1 MADFVFDKF
10 KEALGGYDPTA
21 GAGDVVSLLWHS
33 SLSGASTIEAAL
45 IIGELQDVSGIK
57 TAVDVTAALAD
68 SSVAEYASVTGYARK
83 AVTGRTI
90 STSTPVVTFSAATIP
105 TWSSLAP
112 NTTDPGSSG
121 VDCDGVLLI
130 WNPPSTAGDG
140 DNVPLMYFDLKNA
153 STTLA
158 FNGSNGDVTITHASG
173 MVTLT

>member
-45 IIGELQDVSGIK
+45 IIGDMSGVGGIK
-57 TAVDVTAALAD
+57 TAVDVTAAIGSL
-68 SSVAEYASVTGYARK
+68 AEYAGTNYARK

-105 TWSSLAP
+105 TWSALGP
-112 NTTDPGSSG
+112 NTAASNA
-121 VDCDGVLLI
+121 DCDGVLLI

-153 STTLA
+153 SPTLS
-158 FNGSNGDVTITHASG
+158 FTGSNGNVTITHASG

>member
-10 KEALGGYDPTA
+10 KEALGGYVPVS
-21 GAGDVVSLLWHS
+21 GVVSLLWHS
-33 SLSGASTIEAAL
+33 SLSGTSTIQAAL

-90 STSTPVVTFSAATIP
+90 STST
-105 TWSSLAP
+105 WSSLAP

-153 STTLA
+153 SPTLA

-173 MVTLT
+173 MVTLN

>member
-10 KEALGGYDPTA
+10 KEALGGFDPTA
-21 GAGDVVSLLWHS
+21 GAGGVISLLWHS
-33 SLSGASTIEAAL
+33 SISGASTIEAAL
-45 IIGELQDVSGIK
+45 IIGDMSAVGGIK
-57 TAVDVTAALAD
+57 TAVDVTAAIGSL
-68 SSVAEYASVTGYARK
+68 AEYAGTNYARK
-83 AVTGRTI
+83 AVTTRII

-105 TWSSLAP
+105 TWSALGP
-112 NTTDPGSSG
+112 NTAASAA
-121 VDCDGVLLI
+121 DCDGVLLI

-153 STTLA
+153 SPSLS